1 MQKKTYSIVGTNH
14 TGKEAFVNGLETGTA
29 VVLVREPRNQYD
41 PMAIAVYIGGE
52 RVGYIPKRQNQV
64 LANFID
70 DVGQP
75 YEQPALAQDGATTAK
90 PVRWDKSIPATFVRS
105 PTSAFPLVEV

>member
-1 MQKKTYSIVGTNH
+1 MQKKSYSIVGTNH
-14 TGKEAFVNGLETGTA
+14 TGKEAFVNGLKTGTA

-64 LANFID
+64 LAYFHRRHRPAVGAAGVGAGRRD
-70 DVGQP
+70 DGQ
-75 YEQPALAQDGATTAK
+75 AG
-90 PVRWDKSIPATFVRS
+90 
-105 PTSAFPLVEV
+105 PLG